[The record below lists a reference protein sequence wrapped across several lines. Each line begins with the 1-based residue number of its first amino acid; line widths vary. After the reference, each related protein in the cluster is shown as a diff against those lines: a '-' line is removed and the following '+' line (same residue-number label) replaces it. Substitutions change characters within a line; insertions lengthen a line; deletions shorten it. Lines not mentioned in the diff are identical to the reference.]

1 MLNLVMT
8 AVLHGLARPDRNLT
22 PVLLAVVVDS
32 NCLDYHTTCIVHL
45 LLNLFAHCRGDLHAC
60 LRCETL
66 MHIRVYLRKCHKVQ
80 TLHSANSTQR
90 KIWKS

>member
-45 LLNLFAHCRGDLHAC
+45 LLNLFAHC